1 AFHVDSDAFMDTMI
15 LKGADHLQ
23 ARAIADVSQ
32 SWVFVSAEVSLQ
44 DLSIFSSI
52 EDRAPRFQ
60 FANAGRGF
68 FGVELGHTPVVDV
81 LAAAHRIGEMDFPVI
96 SAVCGAQRSGNSA
109 FSHHGVG
116 FT

>member
-1 AFHVDSDAFMDTMI
+1 MHSDTLMNTVI

-32 SWVFVSAEVSLQ
+32 SWIFVSAEISLQ

-52 EDRAPRFQ
+52 EDRAQRFQ
-60 FANAGRGF
+60 FTNAGRGF
-68 FGVELGHTPVVDV
+68 FGMELGDTPIVDV
-81 LAAAHRIGEMDFPVI
+81 LAATHRIGEMDSPVI